1 MHASSTI
8 LLTSVVALFST
19 TISAVPAC
27 VVPQVLFSTL
37 DKPFTL
43 TATGPN
49 SVWSVLLPT
58 PSVKKETAPYISH
71 TKIAPPVFR
80 LTGGNLTT
88 VGANGKTFPAHFG
101 FTIDIFPP
109 VLQPIFFGG
118 DNEAYSGF
126 FAGYACDN
134 KSGKTYLQLRAGER
148 ELTPSFPVLIDS
160 MSMAWT

>member
-8 LLTSVVALFST
+8 LLTSVVALFSIP
-19 TISAVPAC
+19 ISAVPAC
-27 VVPQVLFSTL
+27 IVPQIAFETL

-43 TATGPN
+43 TAIGPN

-71 TKIAPPVFR
+71 SKIAQPVFR
-80 LTGGNLTT
+80 LTEGNLTT
-88 VGANGKTFPAHFG
+88 VGAKGQTFPAHFG
-101 FTIDIFPP
+101 VTIEIFPP

-118 DNEAYSGF
+118 VNDAYTGF

-134 KSGKTYLQLRAGER
+134 ESGKTYLQLRAGER
-148 ELTPSFPVLIDS
+148 E
-160 MSMAWT
+160 